1 MHYSPASGWLTR
13 ASCGYPH
20 LRDGC
25 GNPQSAASGRMFYLA
40 GHVVDSRR
48 VNLMNSAV
56 NDVLFFNS
64 SVEAKKEALKV
75 D

>member
-1 MHYSPASGWLTR
+1 
-13 ASCGYPH
+13 
-20 LRDGC
+20 
-25 GNPQSAASGRMFYLA
+25 MFYLA
-40 GHVVDSRR
+40 GHVVNSRR
-48 VNLMNSAV
+48 VNLLNSAV